1 MTCANMA
8 ILLRRRRPWTPAQHD
23 ATSSGRWRR
32 RVRARS
38 APPRAP
44 ATAPP
49 GVPGPGSGT
58 DSVPWVPGGTR
69 AECPPG
75 RPERSPPRPTS
86 VLDHRCAPAPPTSTA
101 AGRRIMSEA
110 LWAARPRPAT
120 PGSAVWRGEPT
131 TLAELRAMR
140 VQLREL
146 NARDRPA
153 GASEDDDERLL
164 PAFEELVSNA
174 LRHGRAP
181 VRAAVTSSASGWL
194 LEVSDAAG
202 ESPPVP
208 AVGRDAALGGLGLY
222 LVAQLSGAHDW
233 SVDADGRKVVWA
245 RVDVEARVE
254 VEARGD
260 DERRTG
266 VRARPDAPPRP
277 RPRVVR

>member
-44 ATAPP
+44 APAPP
-49 GVPGPGSGT
+49 AVRASGSGT
-58 DSVPWVPGGTR
+58 ETVPWVPDGIG
-69 AECPPG
+69 AECPTG

-101 AGRRIMSEA
+101 AGRRFMSEA
-110 LWAARPRPAT
+110 LWATRPRPAT

-140 VQLREL
+140 MQLREL
-146 NARDRPA
+146 NAHDRPA
-153 GASEDDDERLL
+153 GASDDDVDRLL
-164 PAFEELVSNA
+164 LAFEELVSNA
-174 LRHGRAP
+174 LRHGGAP
-181 VRAAVTSSASGWL
+181 VRPAVTSSASGWL

-222 LVAQLSGAHDW
+222 LVAQLSGAHGWTPD
-233 SVDADGRKVVWA
+233 DEGRKVVWA
-245 RVDVEARVE
+245 QVDFTGEAAPSRVSGAIPAARS
-254 VEARGD
+254 D
-260 DERRTG
+260 H
-266 VRARPDAPPRP
+266 RAQPPAA
-277 RPRVVR
+277 